1 MEPII
6 NPMFIYLVGFCED
19 LKLLLFF
26 IFLLSLLPTITFM
39 LMFVICVGCNDA
51 ENKEETEY
59 YCKRT
64 IVFSMISFVIW
75 LLFAVIP
82 SRQTALAMLATYY
95 VTPDNIQ
102 IVQGNIVEFVRQIV
116 DAVEVANNGK

>member
-6 NPMFIYLVGFCED
+6 NPMFIYLVGFCQD
-19 LKLLLFF
+19 LKFLLLSAF
-26 IFLLSLLPTITFM
+26 ILSLIPTIIFMIATF
-39 LMFVICVGCNDA
+39 LCVGCNDA
-51 ENKEETEY
+51 ENKEETKY

-64 IVFSMISFVIW
+64 IVFSIISFVIW
-75 LLFAVIP
+75 LLFAIIP

-116 DAVEVANNGK
+116 DAVEGVK

>member
-6 NPMFIYLVGFCED
+6 NPMFIYLVGFCQD
-19 LKLLLFF
+19 LKFLLLSAFF
-26 IFLLSLLPTITFM
+26 LSLIPTIMFM
-39 LMFVICVGCNDA
+39 LAFFLCVGCNDA
-51 ENKEETEY
+51 ENKEETKY

-75 LLFAVIP
+75 LLFAIIP

-116 DAVEVANNGK
+116 DAVEGVK